1 MNLSRVFFLA
11 AGLFLWLGAV
21 FQLAFASPLARVPN
35 TTLTAMPGTP
45 PVFGYTYTNAFPGL
59 AFINPVGIA
68 APLGETNRLFVIE
81 KRGRIV
87 VITNLA
93 APTRA
98 IFLDMTDRVSV
109 GNTPNSVS
117 DEEGLLGIA
126 FHPGYATNGYFFTFY
141 TPNTTTPAGSGRHN
155 MLARYQVSANNPN
168 AADPASHVAF
178 LQQPDSYSNHN
189 GGDLHFGPDGYLYVS
204 LGDEGSGDDE
214 GQNSQRITKD
224 FFSGILRIDVDKRP
238 GNLPPSDHPA
248 TTTNYLVPADNP
260 FVGATIFNGL
270 SINPA
275 NVLTEFWAVGLRNP
289 WRMSFDRE
297 TGILY
302 CGDVGQS
309 SREEINL
316 IERGGNYGWVY
327 WEGNL
332 RRISQS
338 SIPAGFVHT
347 PPLIDHGNGAIIG
360 GRVYR
365 GTRISQLYG
374 AYVYGDHVSGRI
386 WSLRHEGTN
395 VTESVQLFADGG
407 INAFGEDPS
416 NGDLLYCD
424 AQSGTDSVIKRII
437 YNNSVTGPPIPTLLS
452 ATGVF
457 TNLATLGVAAG
468 IVGYDLN
475 TPFWSDNALKTRW
488 FSVPDPDLNLT
499 FSATGNWTYPPG
511 AVWIKHF
518 ELETTNGVPAS
529 RRRLETRLL
538 IANNNGGYGVTY
550 RWTDPPTNAVLVAEG
565 GQDEVINTY
574 TSAGNLVSSQV
585 WNYPG
590 RIECLQCHTPAGGF
604 ALGFNTAQLNRD
616 YNYSGTTTNQLEAL
630 RLAGYFSNTFSNH
643 HLLPAMVA
651 ATNEAASREYRV
663 RSYLAANCASCHQ
676 PAGDAQALWDAR
688 LSSTGPEA
696 GLINGP
702 LINPFGHPDNRVIV
716 PGSLTHSVLFQ
727 RVAGL
732 GPGHMPPLATAVVNT
747 EAVDLIAAWITNDL
761 PNHVSYAMWQV
772 NYFGDTNN
780 PAGPQLADP
789 DLDGAKN
796 YLEFLTGTVPTN
808 SASAWR
814 VAMSASNG
822 QAHVVIPQPANRAV
836 EVQVTTNLLELNA
849 WQPLNVPANAPFFPA
864 SNRTWLVPDS
874 SNTPDPQYYRVRVFE
889 P

>member
-11 AGLFLWLGAV
+11 ASLSWFGVV
-21 FQLAFASPLARVPN
+21 FHPTIASPLTRVPN
-35 TTLTAMPGTP
+35 TTLSALPSAP
-45 PVFGYTYTNAFPGL
+45 PVFGFTYTNAFPGL
-59 AFINPVGIA
+59 VFINPVGIA
-68 APLGETNRLFVIE
+68 APPGETNRLFIIE

-117 DEEGLLGIA
+117 DEEGLLGLA

-155 MLARYQVSANNPN
+155 MLARYQVSAENPN
-168 AADPASHVAF
+168 VADPTSHVAF

-238 GNLPPSDHPA
+238 GNLPPSSHPA

-260 FVGATIFNGL
+260 FIGATTFNGL
-270 SINPA
+270 PINPA

-316 IERGGNYGWVY
+316 IERGRNYGWVY
-327 WEGNL
+327 WEGNV
-332 RRISQS
+332 RRVSQAS
-338 SIPAGFVHT
+338 SPAGFVHT

-386 WSLRHEGTN
+386 WSLRHDGTN
-395 VTESVQLFADGG
+395 VTENIQLFADGG

-437 YNNSVTGPPIPTLLS
+437 YNNTVTGPPIPALLS

-457 TNLATLGVAAG
+457 TNLARLEVAAG

-475 TPFWSDNALKTRW
+475 TPFWSDHALKTRW
-488 FSVPDPDLNLT
+488 FSVPNPDLNLT
-499 FSATGNWTYPPG
+499 FSATGNWSYPTG
-511 AVWIKHF
+511 TVWIKHF
-518 ELETTNGVPAS
+518 ELEITNGVPAS

-574 TSAGNLVSSQV
+574 TSAGDLVGSQV

-590 RIECLQCHTPAGGF
+590 RIECMQCHTPAGGF

-616 YNYSGTTTNQLEAL
+616 YDYSGTTTNQLEAL

-688 LSSTGPEA
+688 LSSTGPET

-727 RVAGL
+727 RIAGL
-732 GPGHMPPLATAVVNT
+732 GPGHMPPIATSVVNA
-747 EAVDLIAAWITNDL
+747 EAVALVAAWITNDL
-761 PNHVSYAMWQV
+761 PNYVSYPMWQT

-780 PAGPQLADP
+780 PAGAQFADP
-789 DLDGAKN
+789 DFDGAKN

-814 VAMSASNG
+814 VAISASNG

-836 EVQVTTNLLELNA
+836 EVHVTTNLLNPNA

-864 SNRTWLVPDS
+864 SNRLWLVPDA
-874 SNTPDPQYYRVRVFE
+874 NATTDPQYYRVRVFE

>member
-1 MNLSRVFFLA
+1 MSGLQLA
-11 AGLFLWLGAV
+11 AG
-21 FQLAFASPLARVPN
+21 PLTRVAN
-35 TTLTAMPGTP
+35 TTLANLPAEP
-45 PVFGYTYTNAFPGL
+45 PTFGYTYTNAFPGL
-59 AFINPVGIA
+59 IFTNPVA
-68 APLGETNRLFVIE
+68 LASPPGEANRLFIAE

-98 IFLDMTDRVSV
+98 IFLDLTTRVGV
-109 GNTPNSVS
+109 GNVPNSVS
-117 DEEGLLGIA
+117 DEEGLLGLA
-126 FHPGYATNGYFFTFY
+126 FHPGYATNGYFYVFY
-141 TPNTTTPAGSGRHN
+141 TADTNSPAGSGRHDV
-155 MLARYQVSANNPN
+155 LARYQVSATNPQ
-168 AADPASHVAF
+168 AANPDSHVTL
-178 LQQPDSYSNHN
+178 LQQRDDYSNHN

-204 LGDEGSGDDE
+204 LGDEGAGDDE
-214 GQNSQRITKD
+214 GQNTQRITKD

-238 GNLPPSDHPA
+238 ENLPPSNHPG
-248 TTTNYLVPADNP
+248 TTTNYAVPSDNP
-260 FVGATIFNGL
+260 FVGATSFNGL
-270 SINPA
+270 PINPNA
-275 NVLTEFWAVGLRNP
+275 VRTEFWAVGLRNP
-289 WRMSFDRE
+289 WRMSFDPL

-332 RRISQS
+332 RRVSQG

-347 PPLIDHGNGAIIG
+347 PPLIDHANGAIIG

-365 GTRISQLYG
+365 GARISQLHG

-386 WSLRHEGTN
+386 WSLRHDGTN
-395 VTESVQLFADGG
+395 ITESIQLFADGG

-416 NGDLLYCD
+416 NGDILYCD
-424 AQSGTDSVIKRII
+424 VQSGINSVIKRIV
-437 YNNSVTGPPIPTLLS
+437 YNDTMTGSPLPALLS
-452 ATGVF
+452 GTGVF
-457 TNLATLGVAAG
+457 TNLTTLGVAPG

-475 TPFWSDNALKTRW
+475 TPFWSDHALKYRW
-488 FSVPDPDLNLT
+488 FSVPNPNLDLT
-499 FSATGNWTYPPG
+499 FSPNDNWLAPTGS
-511 AVWIKHF
+511 VWIKHF
-518 ELETTNGVPAS
+518 ELEITNGVPAS
-529 RRRLETRLL
+529 RRRLETRILVS
-538 IANNNGGYGVTY
+538 NPEGGYGITY
-550 RWTDPPTNAVLVAEG
+550 RWTSPPTNALLVAEAG
-565 GQDEVINTY
+565 ADEAITTFTSNGEIANT
-574 TSAGNLVSSQV
+574 QI

-590 RIECLQCHTPAGGF
+590 RVECLQCHTPAGGF

-616 YNYSGTTTNQLEAL
+616 YNYSGTITNQLEAL
-630 RLAGYFSNTFSNH
+630 RLAGYFSNTFSNL

-651 ATNEAASREYRV
+651 ATNETASREYRV

-727 RVAGL
+727 RIASL
-732 GPGHMPPLATAVVNT
+732 GPGHMPPLGTTVVNA
-747 EAVDLIAAWITNDL
+747 EAVALIAAWITNDL
-761 PNHVSYAMWQV
+761 PNYVSYPMWQS
-772 NYFGDTNN
+772 NYFGGTNN
-780 PAGPQLADP
+780 PAGAPLADP

-796 YLEFLTGTVPTN
+796 YLEFLTGTAPTN
-808 SASAWR
+808 STSAWR

-822 QAHVVIPQPANRAV
+822 QAHVVVPQPANRAV
-836 EVQVTTNLLELNA
+836 EVQFTTNLLDFNA

-864 SNRTWLVPDS
+864 SNRLWLVPDS
-874 SNTPDPQYYRVRVFE
+874 SNTPNPQYYRVRVFE